1 MIRTREDS
9 FKTKDKGEKLQ
20 LKVRD
25 LLRSYVSEPS
35 LIQSQKM
42 SAHGEDIIIDPKL
55 RPYIPYSFECM
66 YASRPITSTDLV
78 NKMEQA
84 KRQNN
89 DLALAIKTT
98 PAVILEIEGY
108 EPFVM
113 FSLIDYCENDIPR
126 NIPNNKEQVD
136 EIH

>member
-1 MIRTREDS
+1 MY
-9 FKTKDKGEKLQ
+9 
-20 LKVRD
+20 VRI
-25 LLRSYVSEPS
+25 E
-35 LIQSQKM
+35 
-42 SAHGEDIIIDPKL
+42 
-55 RPYIPYSFECM
+55 
-66 YASRPITSTDLV
+66 RPITSTDLV

-108 EPFVM
+108 EPYVM
-113 FSLIDYCENDIPR
+113 FPLTDFCEKDIAR

>member
-42 SAHGEDIIIDPKL
+42 SAHGEDIIIDPRL
-55 RPYIPYSFECM
+55 RPHMPYSFECM
-66 YASRPITSTDLV
+66 YAARPITSTDLL
-78 NKMEQA
+78 NKMVQS
-84 KRQNN
+84 KTQNN
-89 DLALAIKTT
+89 NLASTIKTT
-98 PAVILEIEGY
+98 AAVIWEVEGF
-108 EPFVM
+108 EPQVM
-113 FSLIDYCENDIPR
+113 IPLKDYLDDRFGQNTPDK
-126 NIPNNKEQVD
+126 KEHDNEV
-136 EIH
+136 H